1 MDISRPG
8 KEEVIQQEMKAVLDQ
23 SHQNPV
29 ITTFL
34 SEWLGASQLL
44 KSFMHDLEEEYL
56 DKGISF
62 RAIHAEQMPDF
73 LSDQYGI
80 MSLPATLIIENG
92 EIVDFFKGIL
102 SKNKI
107 RARLEAIL

>member
-8 KEEVIQQEMKAVLDQ
+8 KEEVIQQEIEALLDQ

-44 KSFMHDLEEEYL
+44 ESFMEDLEDEYL
-56 DKGISF
+56 DRGILF
-62 RAIHAEQMPDF
+62 RAIHAEQMPEF

-80 MSLPATLIIENG
+80 ISLPATLIIKDG

-107 RARLEAIL
+107 RERLQAVV